1 MSSRDPLLSR
11 LHDGELPA
19 QEAEALRAE
28 LTPEE
33 QDKLLSLA
41 EVSAAVRHATSPTEE
56 QLGGL
61 DLWADLEQKLDSRPA
76 PATGTVTSLFDA
88 RQRRRRSLGIT
99 ALFSTLAAAAALL
112 LLLRTNPGVSN
123 RCDIEELE
131 VAGENATVI
140 RIPDEHGRETALIWF
155 DHQETDQW
163 ESL

>member
-11 LHDGELPA
+11 LHDGELSA
-19 QEAEALRAE
+19 QEAESLRAE

-33 QDKLLSLA
+33 QDKLQTLA
-41 EVSAAVRHATSPTEE
+41 DIGMAVRNATAPTEE
-56 QLGGL
+56 QLGQL
-61 DLWADLEQKLDSRPA
+61 DLWADLERQLDSRPA
-76 PATGTVTSLFDA
+76 PTTGTVTSLA
-88 RQRRRRSLGIT
+88 EARKRRQRSIRIT
-99 ALFSTLAAAAALL
+99 AVFSTLAAAAALL
-112 LLLRTNPGVSN
+112 LLLRAGPGVSN